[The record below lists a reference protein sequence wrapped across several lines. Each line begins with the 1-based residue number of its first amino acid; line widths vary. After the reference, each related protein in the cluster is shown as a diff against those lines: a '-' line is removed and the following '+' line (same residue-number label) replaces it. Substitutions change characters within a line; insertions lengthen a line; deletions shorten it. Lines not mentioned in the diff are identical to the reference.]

1 VFVLHF
7 FIQIRDFIFHLDFLA
22 RPWNID
28 FLAIWIWVEQ
38 AEWEQGKRGQGGN
51 ILIYKSHMEGV
62 LKSLLLQGVRTV
74 IIF

>member
-1 VFVLHF
+1 M
-7 FIQIRDFIFHLDFLA
+7 
-22 RPWNID
+22 
-28 FLAIWIWVEQ
+28 EQ